1 MPKIK
6 IDRFDNGPIRCSDGY
21 VRGGLRE
28 RQTITEDRQIP
39 LTQREKDDCFDMYRT
54 VETGR
59 PGPAKRKMKGKELP
73 QLWFVA
79 SIIAVFG
86 AFCIFMD
93 SIFVTE
99 LGVTMKLASF
109 EILLSPSES
118 SAVLPSCA
126 IYMSIVPLVFLIIF
140 GLFAFLKE
148 DAFKKASMI
157 LIAVPIFVIVV
168 LIYWSSQISNYSAS
182 YTYYLSP
189 GYAVL
194 GEIGCSV
201 GLIIVTV
208 CHLVMEFISQR
219 RTSFRRR

>member
-1 MPKIK
+1 MPRIR
-6 IDRFDNGPIRCSDGY
+6 IDRFDNGIRCDDGY

-28 RQTITEDRQIP
+28 RQTISEERNVP

-54 VETGR
+54 ADTRRQNPV
-59 PGPAKRKMKGKELP
+59 RKKTNGKELP
-73 QLWFVA
+73 SLWFVA
-79 SIIAVFG
+79 SIIAAFG
-86 AFCIFMD
+86 AFCMFID

-99 LGVTMKLASF
+99 LGITQKLASF

-126 IYMSIVPLVFLIIF
+126 LYMSAIPFVFLIMF
-140 GLFAFLKE
+140 GLFAFMKE
-148 DAFKKASMI
+148 KAFEKAS
-157 LIAVPIFVIVV
+157 LV
-168 LIYWSSQISNYSAS
+168 LIGVPLMLIVLLIFWSGQISSYSAS
-182 YTYYLSP
+182 YIYSLSP

-208 CHLVMEFISQR
+208 CHLVMGFVSQK
-219 RTSFRRR
+219 RTPVRRR